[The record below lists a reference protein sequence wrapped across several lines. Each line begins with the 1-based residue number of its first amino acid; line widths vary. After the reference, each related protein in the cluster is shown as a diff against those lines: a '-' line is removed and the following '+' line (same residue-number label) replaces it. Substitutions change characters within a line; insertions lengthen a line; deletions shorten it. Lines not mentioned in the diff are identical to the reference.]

1 MYHLYGHIQLNDLM
15 MVTFAPKKNAFKLAW
30 WRIPCIRLLYC
41 VLAWCHVHV
50 PCIRLLYCV
59 LAWCPVHVP
68 CIRLY
73 EFVILRPAM
82 SHSMVVAEHKHSN
95 LVMQLRITKIYIRW
109 AYNINTTQKYAPP
122 PP

>member
-30 WRIPCIRLLYC
+30 WR
-41 VLAWCHVHV
+41 V

-59 LAWCPVHVP
+59 LAWWHAHVP

-73 EFVILRPAM
+73 EFVILRPTM

-95 LVMQLRITKIYIRW
+95 LVMQLRITKMYIRW
-109 AYNINTTQKYAPP
+109 AYNINTTQKYAPLDNV
-122 PP
+122 

>member
-1 MYHLYGHIQLNDLM
+1 MYHLYGHIQLNDMM

-30 WRIPCIRLLYC
+30 W
-41 VLAWCHVHV
+41 HVYV
-50 PCIRLLYCV
+50 CTL
-59 LAWCPVHVP
+59 
-68 CIRLY
+68 
-73 EFVILRPAM
+73 FVILRPAK

-95 LVMQLRITKIYIRW
+95 LVMQLRITKMYIRW